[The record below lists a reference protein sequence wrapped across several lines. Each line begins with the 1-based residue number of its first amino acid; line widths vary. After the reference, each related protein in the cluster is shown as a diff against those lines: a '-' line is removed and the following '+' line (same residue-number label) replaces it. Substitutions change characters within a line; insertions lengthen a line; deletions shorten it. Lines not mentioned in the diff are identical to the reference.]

1 MSSPGLAAARPPSRA
16 FKIPRLV
23 PHLLILT
30 MIALIAI
37 LLVPGPAITAG
48 ARMWRI
54 GAVILALALVM
65 TRRKQPRIDDRDL
78 DRILA
83 VGGFV
88 TAAWIITHW
97 DTATHQAAAVLAA
110 ASAGLGLALWVVGTR
125 ETSWLAP
132 AIAPLGLSLVPSLG
146 SVMLG
151 MVALALCALAALV
164 LIVANGPAPRRQFQR
179 IVPARLV
186 VPALAAIALAAV
198 ARGWFA

>member
-1 MSSPGLAAARPPSRA
+1 MSSPVLAAARRPSRA
-16 FKIPRLV
+16 FKIPRFV

-37 LLVPGPAITAG
+37 LLIPGPAITTG

-83 VGGFV
+83 VGGLV
-88 TAAWIITHW
+88 TAVWIITQW
-97 DTATHQAAAVLAA
+97 ETSTHPVAAVFAA
-110 ASAGLGLALWVVGTR
+110 ISVGLGLALWVVGTR
-125 ETSWLAP
+125 EISWLAP
-132 AIAPLGLSLVPSLG
+132 AILPLGLSLVPCLD
-146 SVMLG
+146 SVLLG
-151 MVALALCALAALV
+151 MTALALCALAALA
-164 LIVANGPAPRRQFQR
+164 LTVANGLAPRGQFQR

-198 ARGWFA
+198 TRGWFA

>member
-1 MSSPGLAAARPPSRA
+1 M
-16 FKIPRLV
+16 

-37 LLVPGPAITAG
+37 LLIPGPAITTG

-83 VGGFV
+83 VGGLV
-88 TAAWIITHW
+88 TAVWIITQW
-97 DTATHQAAAVLAA
+97 ETSTHPVAAVFAA
-110 ASAGLGLALWVVGTR
+110 ISVGLGLALWVVGTR
-125 ETSWLAP
+125 EISWLAP
-132 AIAPLGLSLVPSLG
+132 AILPLGLSLVPCLD
-146 SVMLG
+146 SVLLG
-151 MVALALCALAALV
+151 MTALALCALAALA
-164 LIVANGPAPRRQFQR
+164 LTVANGLAPRGQFQR

-198 ARGWFA
+198 TRGWFA